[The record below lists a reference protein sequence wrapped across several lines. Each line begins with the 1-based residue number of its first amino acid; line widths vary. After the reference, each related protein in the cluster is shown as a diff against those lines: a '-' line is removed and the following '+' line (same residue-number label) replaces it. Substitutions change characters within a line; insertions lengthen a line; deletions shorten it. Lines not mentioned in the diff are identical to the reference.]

1 MHTLSQQIAGR
12 YSSQLQWVFYMQQ
25 AEKGVNSDCVTDY
38 LASGQT
44 WRCMFSQYNAA
55 SVDVPLF
62 FMQSIFDQ
70 WQLPMEAGADID
82 SGKYNKSYVDFY
94 GGYVLTLREA
104 PCEDTH
110 DNASSAPS
118 FFSSLSLSL
127 SLSRSYPP
135 LLLVVVVLT
144 TIHACIDCV
153 DLCLCVSM
161 YVLFCRSLLHDTIM
175 TQVIATQG
183 FGMRSSVQIT
193 KHGAYIS
200 SCHYHGG
207 HWDTM
212 SIQGFTPA
220 IAHMNWIT
228 GGRSLYE
235 QVEPFPCDE
244 CCGFL

>member
-1 MHTLSQQIAGR
+1 
-12 YSSQLQWVFYMQQ
+12 
-25 AEKGVNSDCVTDY
+25 
-38 LASGQT
+38 
-44 WRCMFSQYNAA
+44 
-55 SVDVPLF
+55 
-62 FMQSIFDQ
+62 
-70 WQLPMEAGADID
+70 
-82 SGKYNKSYVDFY
+82 
-94 GGYVLTLREA
+94 
-104 PCEDTH
+104 
-110 DNASSAPS
+110 
-118 FFSSLSLSL
+118 
-127 SLSRSYPP
+127 
-135 LLLVVVVLT
+135 
-144 TIHACIDCV
+144 
-153 DLCLCVSM
+153 M

-183 FGMRSSVQIT
+183 FGMRSSVPIT